1 MVVNSVTSDDAS
13 DDLVRGDKYPTALY
27 LSSGCVRQAYMIDVL
42 GDGWD
47 QIPDS
52 STQYDRKVQDL
63 HSRFQSVPLAELETI
78 LYESGG
84 DVSEAVKVLGPMDL
98 QLVVR
103 AQAFGKE
110 QIRKASEMTREDS
123 TALLAAMTPTQR
135 ASTLAC
141 MAPQNFILTS
151 DGKAFGVDCVLCEEP
166 MCHGELMQELRPCMC
181 HIHAECIGKWLLTP
195 EAVKLECPNC
205 KQPMKDRSSA
215 LDSMT
220 SEDRSETLA
229 AMPFGDRA
237 QAAEEY
243 GARKVAALMIMA
255 PQERRKYLVAL
266 SAMDRAAI
274 LSAMSPEDE
283 AAALAVMP
291 ASDRATSLA
300 VILQV
305 LHPSCRGARLAIM
318 SPEERASTLAAMSQ
332 EERSST
338 LAALSPT
345 EKALITAPM
354 LATALLPWL
363 HGRRR
368 SEVILNE
375 HELARDASSLTPDA
389 PSISQT
395 FQEST
400 NCAASA
406 QARPGTAVYDEQL
419 FETRLLTP
427 LSSVFQLDTFVKGL
441 DDETSSSDGD
451 DARPEWSDSDLENP
465 DEEVRSINT
474 GVNFEK
480 WVGGR

>member
-1 MVVNSVTSDDAS
+1 MISFE
-13 DDLVRGDKYPTALY
+13 
-27 LSSGCVRQAYMIDVL
+27 AYMIDVL

-47 QIPDS
+47 QIPES

-110 QIRKASEMTREDS
+110 QIRKAKELTREGS

-151 DGKAFGVDCVLCEEP
+151 EGKAFGVDCVLCDEP

-181 HIHAECIGKWLLTP
+181 HIHAECIGQWLLTP
-195 EAVKLECPNC
+195 NAVNLECPNC
-205 KQPMKDRSSA
+205 KQPIKDRSSA
-215 LDSMT
+215 LDSM
-220 SEDRSETLA
+220 SSKDRSETLA
-229 AMPFGDRA
+229 AMPFGDRG

-243 GARKVAALMIMA
+243 GARKVAALMMMA
-255 PQERRKYLVAL
+255 PQERREQLVAL
-266 SAMDRAAI
+266 TAMDRAAI

-305 LHPSCRGARLAIM
+305 LHPSSRGARLAIM

-363 HGRRR
+363 HGRRH
-368 SEVILNE
+368 SEVSLK
-375 HELARDASSLTPDA
+375 LARAASSLTSDA
-389 PSISQT
+389 PSISHP

-400 NCAASA
+400 TLESQAASA
-406 QARPGTAVYDEQL
+406 QCRRVDEEIQARPGTAVHDEQL

-451 DARPEWSDSDLENP
+451 DARPQWSDSDLENP
-465 DEEVRSINT
+465 DEEVETINT
-474 GVNFEK
+474 GVHFEK